1 MNCVSTIAC
10 IEFPSNIPC
19 SIDLIEPFEVVDG
32 QQIETALKLE
42 SGETYD
48 LAFLYKVGF
57 PAADTFHLFFYNT
70 PEAVR
75 DVMQNGVDPMAHQIT
90 PNPSVTYTFL
100 RTAPVADETGIA
112 KREGVL
118 NIIMP
123 EMAEEAYYA
132 ILAMSHPAQE

>member
-1 MNCVSTIAC
+1 
-10 IEFPSNIPC
+10 
-19 SIDLIEPFEVVDG
+19 
-32 QQIETALKLE
+32 
-42 SGETYD
+42 
-48 LAFLYKVGF
+48 
-57 PAADTFHLFFYNT
+57 
-70 PEAVR
+70 
-75 DVMQNGVDPMAHQIT
+75 MAHQIT